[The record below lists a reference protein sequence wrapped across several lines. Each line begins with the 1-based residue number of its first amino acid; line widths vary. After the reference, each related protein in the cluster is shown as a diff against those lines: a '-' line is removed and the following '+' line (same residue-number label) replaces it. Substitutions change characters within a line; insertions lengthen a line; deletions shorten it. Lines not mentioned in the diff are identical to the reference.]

1 MFKHLCKAF
10 LLIASVVLAVSL
22 KLFSGK
28 NKQPKVELDYG
39 SFIGKLQPIL
49 QLERF
54 YGIPFKRPPAC
65 PQQTFGGNTSS
76 EPYQSWLNGKKLNPL
91 GHIKAF
97 GPGQED
103 CLTLDVRTFISTDQ
117 IAGFKIYSLFGNRSL
132 DRLVQQTPRVS
143 QSCISFVRLHN
154 SFNESK
160 KRKLGLSVIRAE
172 GYIIYFPMLVPGGF
186 NYGVSWQLTPKFLV
200 KKSMDMGMPVI
211 HVTANHRLNAF
222 GFLGGKE
229 VGEAGVGNL
238 GLKDQRLTLEWI
250 KTHISQFGGDPDKVT
265 IYGESSG
272 AISVSHHLLAFK
284 GQHNNLFRA
293 AICHSGTAIP
303 IGKLSDGAGQQAFD
317 HIAKY
322 VDCGDASDKLACLR
336 KAPFEKLLKAVEIFP
351 GTFSFG
357 AFPLTFSPVVD
368 GDFVTG
374 SMQTALKAG
383 EFAKVPVITG
393 DTLDEGTVL
402 ALGTLPLHT
411 EDDLR
416 AFITKKFQ
424 RPTPEL
430 IAKILELWPSDP
442 KAGSPFSSGDLYA
455 LTPVY
460 KQYSAILGD
469 IGFQGL
475 RRLFLR
481 STASSMP
488 TWSYIDQAMRYD
500 PFIGAFHASD
510 LPALF
515 GFIPGGQQKEYQT
528 RWIAFAN
535 NLNPNHPG
543 LSEWPTYDKGGQNL
557 IIDQHGAD
565 GVKPDDFRKE
575 AIEFYLSNIDAL
587 TFISQ

>member
-54 YGIPFKRPPAC
+54 YGIPFAEPPVGELRFANPIKPTKTYFNRDATKRPPAC

-103 CLTLDVRTFISTDQ
+103 CLTLDITRPAGTTNSSRLPVMYFI
-117 IAGFKIYSLFGNRSL
+117 F
-132 DRLVQQTPRVS
+132 
-143 QSCISFVRLHN
+143 
-154 SFNESK
+154 
-160 KRKLGLSVIRAE
+160 
-172 GYIIYFPMLVPGGF
+172 PGGF

>member
-39 SFIGKLQPIL
+39 SFIGKLQLIL

-54 YGIPFKRPPAC
+54 YGIPFAEPPVGELRFANPIKPTKTYFNRDATKRPPAC

-103 CLTLDVRTFISTDQ
+103 CLTLDITRPAGTTNSSRLPVMYFI
-117 IAGFKIYSLFGNRSL
+117 F
-132 DRLVQQTPRVS
+132 
-143 QSCISFVRLHN
+143 
-154 SFNESK
+154 
-160 KRKLGLSVIRAE
+160 
-172 GYIIYFPMLVPGGF
+172 PGGF

-442 KAGSPFSSGDLYA
+442 RAGSPFSSGDLYA

>member
-1 MFKHLCKAF
+1 MSRLADFDNRRFPISCLYRNKRVKKGRIRLANASARGVHSSGVRSQGREEETHKKEIIGMDWSS
-10 LLIASVVLAVSL
+10 LIESRLAM
-22 KLFSGK
+22 
-28 NKQPKVELDYG
+28 
-39 SFIGKLQPIL
+39 
-49 QLERF
+49 
-54 YGIPFKRPPAC
+54 KRTAAC

-103 CLTLDVRTFISTDQ
+103 CLTLDITRPAGTTNSSRLPVMFFI
-117 IAGFKIYSLFGNRSL
+117 F
-132 DRLVQQTPRVS
+132 
-143 QSCISFVRLHN
+143 
-154 SFNESK
+154 
-160 KRKLGLSVIRAE
+160 
-172 GYIIYFPMLVPGGF
+172 PGGF

-200 KKSMDMGMPVI
+200 KESMDMGLPII

-229 VGEAGVGNL
+229 VAEAGVGNL
-238 GLKDQRLTLEWI
+238 GLKDQRLTMEWI
-250 KTHISQFGGDPDKVT
+250 KTYISQFGGDPDKVT

-272 AISVSHHLLAFK
+272 AISVSHHIMAFR

-303 IGKLSDGAGQQAFD
+303 VGKLSDGAGQQAFD
-317 HIAKY
+317 HIAKF
-322 VDCGDASDKLACLR
+322 VNCQDASDKLACLR
-336 KAPFEKLLKAVEIFP
+336 KAPYKKLLKAVELFP

-368 GDFVTG
+368 GEFVTG
-374 SMQTALKAG
+374 SIQNALKAG
-383 EFAKVPVITG
+383 EYAKVPMITG
-393 DTLDEGTVL
+393 DVLDEGTVL

-411 EDDLR
+411 EEDLR
-416 AFITKKFQ
+416 RFISKKFEK
-424 RPTPEL
+424 PTPEL

-442 KAGSPFSSGDLYA
+442 KLGSPFSSGKKYA

-481 STASSMP
+481 ATSSSMS
-488 TWSYIDQAMRYD
+488 TWSYIDQSMQHD
-500 PFIGAFHASD
+500 PYIGAFHASD

-515 GFIPGGQQKEYQT
+515 GLIPGGQQKEYQT

-535 NLNPNHPG
+535 NLDPNYPG
-543 LSEWPTYDKGGQNL
+543 LSQWPTYDKGAQNL
-557 IIDQHGAD
+557 IIDKHGAA
-565 GVKPDDFRKE
+565 GVASDDFRSD
-575 AIEFYLSNIDAL
+575 AIEFYLSNIDAM

>member
-1 MFKHLCKAF
+1 MFKHLFKAS

-22 KLFSGK
+22 ELFSV
-28 NKQPKVELDYG
+28 PKVELDYG
-39 SFIGKLQPIL
+39 SFIGKLEPIL

-54 YGIPFKRPPAC
+54 YGIPFAEPPVGELRFANPIKPTKTYFNRDATKLPPAC

-76 EPYQSWLNGKKLNPL
+76 EPYHSLLNGAHLNPL
-91 GHIKAF
+91 AYIKAF

-103 CLTLDVRTFISTDQ
+103 CLTLDITRP
-117 IAGFKIYSLFGNRSL
+117 AGTTNSS
-132 DRLVQQTPRVS
+132 RLPVIPWGLQ
-143 QSCISFVRLHN
+143 LW
-154 SFNESK
+154 
-160 KRKLGLSVIRAE
+160 RKLAANSEI
-172 GYIIYFPMLVPGGF
+172 PG
-186 NYGVSWQLTPKFLV
+186 Q
-200 KKSMDMGMPVI
+200 KSMDMGMPVI

-238 GLKDQRLTLEWI
+238 GLKDQRLTMEWI

-303 IGKLSDGAGQQAFD
+303 IGKLSDGAGQHAFD
-317 HIAKY
+317 HIAQF

-336 KAPFEKLLKAVEIFP
+336 KAPYKKLLIIFVRRI
-351 GTFSFG
+351 
-357 AFPLTFSPVVD
+357 PLTFAPVVD
-368 GDFVTG
+368 GDFVTE

-393 DTLDEGTVL
+393 DTLDEGTIFT
-402 ALGTLPLHT
+402 LGTLPLRT

-416 AFITKKFQ
+416 AFITKKLPGLETSLSPIDCLVYADVELH
-424 RPTPEL
+424 RP
-430 IAKILELWPSDP
+430 S
-442 KAGSPFSSGDLYA
+442 
-455 LTPVY
+455 
-460 KQYSAILGD
+460 
-469 IGFQGL
+469 
-475 RRLFLR
+475 
-481 STASSMP
+481 
-488 TWSYIDQAMRYD
+488 
-500 PFIGAFHASD
+500 HAV
-510 LPALF
+510 
-515 GFIPGGQQKEYQT
+515 
-528 RWIAFAN
+528 R
-535 NLNPNHPG
+535 PNHWSIPCIG
-543 LSEWPTYDKGGQNL
+543 PACPLRFYTRRAAKGVSDSLDRLCEQLKSEPSGTSEWPTYDKGGQNL

>member
-54 YGIPFKRPPAC
+54 YGSLSFVHSFQNCIVFNVDKKSASSDPFILFLCIEKAEPPVGELRFANPIKPTKTYFNRDATKRPPAC
-65 PQQTFGGNTSS
+65 PQQTFVNPTRVGSMGKSS
-76 EPYQSWLNGKKLNPL
+76 IPL

-103 CLTLDVRTFISTDQ
+103 CLTLDITRPAGTTNSSRLPVMYFI
-117 IAGFKIYSLFGNRSL
+117 F
-132 DRLVQQTPRVS
+132 
-143 QSCISFVRLHN
+143 
-154 SFNESK
+154 
-160 KRKLGLSVIRAE
+160 
-172 GYIIYFPMLVPGGF
+172 PGGF

-442 KAGSPFSSGDLYA
+442 RAGSPFSSGDLYA

-565 GVKPDDFRKE
+565 GVKPDDFARKRSSST
-575 AIEFYLSNIDAL
+575 FL
-587 TFISQ
+587 TLMP

>member
-54 YGIPFKRPPAC
+54 YGIPFAEPPVGELRFANPIKPTKTYFNRDATKRPPAC

-103 CLTLDVRTFISTDQ
+103 CLTLDITRPAGTTNSSRLPVMYFI
-117 IAGFKIYSLFGNRSL
+117 F
-132 DRLVQQTPRVS
+132 
-143 QSCISFVRLHN
+143 
-154 SFNESK
+154 
-160 KRKLGLSVIRAE
+160 
-172 GYIIYFPMLVPGGF
+172 PGGF

-211 HVTANHRLNAF
+211 HVTANHHREPSIER
-222 GFLGGKE
+222 GKE

>member
-1 MFKHLCKAF
+1 MFKHLFKAS

-22 KLFSGK
+22 ELFSV
-28 NKQPKVELDYG
+28 PKVELDYG
-39 SFIGKLQPIL
+39 SFIGKLEPIL

-54 YGIPFKRPPAC
+54 YGIPFAEPPVGELRFANPIKPTKTYFNRDATKLPPAC

-76 EPYQSWLNGKKLNPL
+76 EPYHSLLNGAHLNPL
-91 GHIKAF
+91 AYIKAF

-103 CLTLDVRTFISTDQ
+103 CLTLDITRPAGTTNSSRLPVMYFI
-117 IAGFKIYSLFGNRSL
+117 F
-132 DRLVQQTPRVS
+132 
-143 QSCISFVRLHN
+143 
-154 SFNESK
+154 
-160 KRKLGLSVIRAE
+160 
-172 GYIIYFPMLVPGGF
+172 PGGF

-238 GLKDQRLTLEWI
+238 GLKDQRLTMEWI

-303 IGKLSDGAGQQAFD
+303 IGKLSDGAGQHAFD
-317 HIAKY
+317 HIAQF

-336 KAPFEKLLKAVEIFP
+336 KAPYKKLLKAVEFFP
-351 GTFSFG
+351 GSFSFG
-357 AFPLTFSPVVD
+357 AFPLTFAPVVD
-368 GDFVTG
+368 GDFVTE

-393 DTLDEGTVL
+393 DTLDEGTIFT
-402 ALGTLPLHT
+402 LGTLPLRT

-442 KAGSPFSSGDLYA
+442 RAGSPFASGDLYA

-460 KQYSAILGD
+460 KQCSAILGD

-500 PFIGAFHASD
+500 PIIGAFHASD

>member
-54 YGIPFKRPPAC
+54 YGIPFAEPPVGELRFANPIKPTKTYFNRDATKRPPAC

-76 EPYQSWLNGKKLNPL
+76 EPYQSWLNGENLNPL
-91 GHIKAF
+91 AYIKAF

-103 CLTLDVRTFISTDQ
+103 CLTLDITRPAGTTNSSRLPVMYFI
-117 IAGFKIYSLFGNRSL
+117 F
-132 DRLVQQTPRVS
+132 
-143 QSCISFVRLHN
+143 
-154 SFNESK
+154 
-160 KRKLGLSVIRAE
+160 
-172 GYIIYFPMLVPGGF
+172 PGGF

-265 IYGESSG
+265 IYGESCLHFLKF
-272 AISVSHHLLAFK
+272 ISTLLSISDLTILP

>member
-22 KLFSGK
+22 KLFSE
-28 NKQPKVELDYG
+28 PKVELDYG

-54 YGIPFKRPPAC
+54 YGIPFAEPPVGELRFANPIKPTKTYFNRDATKRPPAC

-103 CLTLDVRTFISTDQ
+103 CLTLDITRPAGTTNSSRLPVMYFI
-117 IAGFKIYSLFGNRSL
+117 F
-132 DRLVQQTPRVS
+132 
-143 QSCISFVRLHN
+143 
-154 SFNESK
+154 
-160 KRKLGLSVIRAE
+160 
-172 GYIIYFPMLVPGGF
+172 PGGF